1 MSDGVH
7 LNTRFIQPI
16 LSLPVEDQS
25 VLESVFNEMVPKE
38 QPEDLSGSAE
48 ASDPLRQVSELQ
60 EQLVTIP
67 LLLLRRPPLAARLLR

>member
-1 MSDGVH
+1 M
-7 LNTRFIQPI
+7 
-16 LSLPVEDQS
+16 
-25 VLESVFNEMVPKE
+25 LESVFNEMVPKE